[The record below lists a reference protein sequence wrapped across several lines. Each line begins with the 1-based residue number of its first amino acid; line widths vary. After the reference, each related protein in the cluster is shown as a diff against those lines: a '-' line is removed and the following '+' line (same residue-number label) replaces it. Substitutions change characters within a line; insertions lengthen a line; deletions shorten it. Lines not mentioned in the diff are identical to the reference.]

1 MPLPSKAAVHRVVF
15 GTDTAAGRLFDEVV
29 IAAIL
34 LSVLVAIIDSA
45 LVHPHWNHF
54 FHVLEWGFT
63 VVFTVEYLLRLWCSP
78 QPLRYVRSF
87 YGIIDLVA
95 ILPAYLAYFFSG
107 ANMLLVMRLVRVLR
121 VFRLL
126 KLLAYVEEANILV
139 QSLYAS
145 RRKVFVFLCTVFVL
159 AVMFGSLLYVVEG
172 PEHGFTSIPRG
183 IYWAASTITTVGYGD
198 MTPKTP
204 LGQAIATLVMLVGYS
219 VLAVPTGIITS
230 ELLQQ
235 MQQKERRHVNR
246 HCPGCDASDHEV
258 DAKFCRHCGTVL
270 DADAARPLPGL
281 SLDDSAA
288 APAAPVAEAAAAPD
302 KA

>member
-1 MPLPSKAAVHRVVF
+1 MRLPDKAAVHRVVF

-34 LSVLVAIIDSA
+34 ISVLVAIVDSA
-45 LVHPHWNHF
+45 VEHPHWTQA

-63 VVFTVEYLLRLWCSP
+63 VLFTVEYLLRLWCSP
-78 QPLRYVRSF
+78 QPWRYARSF

-95 ILPAYLAYFFSG
+95 VLPAYLAYFYAG
-107 ANMLLVMRLVRVLR
+107 ASMLLVMRLVRVLR

-126 KLLAYVEEANILV
+126 KLLAYVEEANILM
-139 QSLYAS
+139 QSLYAA

-159 AVMFGSLLYVVEG
+159 AVIFGALLYVVEG
-172 PEHGFTSIPRG
+172 PAHGFTSIPKG

-204 LGQAIATLVMLVGYS
+204 LGQVIATLVMLVGYA

-235 MQQKERRHVNR
+235 MQQKERRHLDR
-246 HCPGCDASDHEV
+246 HCPGCGAGGHELDAQ
-258 DAKFCRHCGTVL
+258 FCRHCGTHLIEQEASAVPAREGAVPA
-270 DADAARPLPGL
+270 ADARSP
-281 SLDDSAA
+281 D
-288 APAAPVAEAAAAPD
+288 PA
-302 KA
+302 

>member
-1 MPLPSKAAVHRVVF
+1 MRLPDKAAVHRVVF

-34 LSVLVAIIDSA
+34 ISVLVAIVDSA
-45 LVHPHWNHF
+45 VAHPHWTQA

-63 VVFTVEYLLRLWCSP
+63 VLFTVEYLLRLWCSP
-78 QPLRYVRSF
+78 QPWRYARSF

-95 ILPAYLAYFFSG
+95 VLPAYLAYFYAG
-107 ANMLLVMRLVRVLR
+107 ASMLLVMRLVRVLR

-126 KLLAYVEEANILV
+126 KLLAYVEEANILM
-139 QSLYAS
+139 QSLYAA

-159 AVMFGSLLYVVEG
+159 AVIFGALLYVVEG
-172 PEHGFTSIPRG
+172 PAHGFTSIPKG

-204 LGQAIATLVMLVGYS
+204 LGQVIATLVMLVGYA

-235 MQQKERRHVNR
+235 MQQKERRHLDR
-246 HCPGCDASDHEV
+246 HCPGCGAGGHELDAQ
-258 DAKFCRHCGTVL
+258 FCRHCGTHL
-270 DADAARPLPGL
+270 IEQEA
-281 SLDDSAA
+281 SA
-288 APAAPVAEAAAAPD
+288 APAREGAVPAADARSPD
-302 KA
+302 PA

>member
-1 MPLPSKAAVHRVVF
+1 MRLPDKAAVHRVVF

-45 LVHPHWNHF
+45 VAHPHWTHF

-63 VVFTVEYLLRLWCSP
+63 LLFTAEYLLRLWCSP
-78 QPLRYVRSF
+78 QPLRYARSF
-87 YGIIDLVA
+87 FGVIDLVA
-95 ILPAYLAYFFSG
+95 ILPAYLAYFYAG
-107 ANMLLVMRLVRVLR
+107 ASMLLVMRLVRVLR

-159 AVMFGSLLYVVEG
+159 AIMFGSLLYVVEG

-204 LGQAIATLVMLVGYS
+204 LGQFIATLVMLVGYS

-235 MQQKERRHVNR
+235 MQHKERRHLNR

-258 DAKFCRHCGTVL
+258 DAKYCRHCGSLL
-270 DADAARPLPGL
+270 DKPAVETAAVPTTPLREPEG
-281 SLDDSAA
+281 A
-288 APAAPVAEAAAAPD
+288 
-302 KA
+302 